1 MAAPPAGQPPDLM
14 HLLTRAERLTARRLT
29 RILDDEGWSLDAWR
43 VVSRLADGTGHP
55 MTELAEHAFLP
66 PATLTKLVDHLV
78 DVNVVY
84 RRVDD
89 LDRRRIRAYLTPRG
103 HTAYQRI
110 SQQIRDSI
118 GDLALPDHEQESLKA
133 LLAGLVEALEGQPA
147 STGANA
153 G

>member
-1 MAAPPAGQPPDLM
+1 MAASPARQPPDLM
-14 HLLTRAERLTARRLT
+14 HLLTRAERLLARRLT
-29 RILDDEGWSLDAWR
+29 AILEAEGWSLDAWR
-43 VVSRLADGTGHP
+43 VVSRLADGAGHA

-103 HTAYQRI
+103 RTAYQRI
-110 SQQIRDSI
+110 SRQVRGSI
-118 GDLALPDHEQESLKA
+118 GELTLPDHERESLTA
-133 LLAGLVEALEGQPA
+133 LLASLVDALAGLPA
-147 STGANA
+147 RTGVA
-153 G
+153 